1 MRIIVMLLCELLCY
15 IIAKEKEGDKEASD
29 DKEESSSSVQLDTV
43 TEGEDGST
51 KTNGDV
57 NMAEEGQGD
66 EIKEATTEQPTVTA

>member
-1 MRIIVMLLCELLCY
+1 MRIIMLLCELLCY
-15 IIAKEKEGDKEASD
+15 VIAKEKEGASD
-29 DKEESSSSVQLDTV
+29 DKESNSSVQLDTV

-66 EIKEATTEQPTVTA
+66 EIKEAVTEQPTITA